1 VATNLQEAL
10 SSGTPAAAGAKP
22 ITMESLPE
30 ASIDVEGGASSLD
43 IEGLGV
49 KKSKDGLSAGTT
61 SSTASISTEDFFADL
76 LAETDFNNADSV
88 FSFRNGVIE
97 RISETDPATL
107 SSLTASSLTAPS
119 QAAASSSASRP
130 SPSGFDTLFGDSGDG
145 DDAGED
151 ASYGSLDSDSSGSF
165 SEAEAVS
172 SAYSDAERA
181 GMAGVVGK
189 GLGAMQGLASGRDFS
204 AASLATSAISST
216 DFGAAYG
223 AYSNISGL
231 ANNVSGID
239 SISAGLNAVN
249 AAVGAIGAIGDVTDA
264 LSSGRSFSDIA
275 QSAFD
280 NIADVAQAAWSAIQD
295 PAAALDAFG
304 EMAQYGSIN
313 ATNLSYDLPSGLAS
327 YSFDKN
333 GNLNTPSFINM
344 MMGLTP
350 LSNAFGLSQK
360 GLGAIGYKDAMSDR
374 AASFA
379 TAFGSTPGFS
389 ANTAEATGISATSYG
404 TLGAITDFSFDVPGM
419 QSLSMQVDLS
429 AIDATWSSLSIEDL
443 DQASVVQSYLD
454 YEEKEVANQALQEWG
469 RSRAEALGLDP
480 NSSTSSQEA
489 AQAMASMGKAADA
502 AYTDAMDQM
511 GYGFSALSNVDEA
524 FSTSDPAADRAE
536 AAFAA
541 QAYQSAK
548 QEAMSSFSQS
558 QSISDEAM
566 ASSFGAYA
574 AMEALGA
581 LTEDI
586 AGFAALDAFGE
597 QVSLNFADLTQAE
610 KNSIANSYSTTAQS
624 AASLSDRGQAA
635 AEGYNS
641 QAPEFD
647 VVEAMQQLGYDYISM
662 NAFQDLDKKEALANQ
677 MTLNALNADNDES
690 GFEGS
695 ARGSGGVDEGAYS
708 DALNASLADMMG
720 AGRDAAAAAAAAA
733 DAADAADAAEAAAG
747 FDSTADEGTDGGW
760 GGEGG
765 GADCFVQ
772 GTLVLMAEGS
782 TKAIEKVVV
791 GDLVAGKDG
800 KANKVEATHIKNPDI
815 PFLYG
820 FNGHKPFVT
829 AYHPFMTKEGW
840 GCFEPEKFKDHRPT
854 AYQEIANEQGGK
866 DLIKIENDC
875 ELLRSDNQ
883 WVLVEDI
890 VVEGCDPNLTV
901 YNLSVANDKTFVA
914 NNYIVHNKDSGK
926 IICTAM
932 NQMYGFGSYRNA
944 LWMKYQKSHMA
955 AEEYEL
961 GYHKLVM
968 PLVKKMPTNKTIRTA
983 LERVAKRRTINI
995 RKELRGQKLPLYY
1008 RSMKYTVR
1016 PLFFAVGWLVKKKIL
1031 SKVKV

>member
-1 VATNLQEAL
+1 MATNLQEAL

-30 ASIDVEGGASSLD
+30 ASIDVEGGASSLA

-49 KKSKDGLSAGTT
+49 KKSKNELSAGTT

-130 SPSGFDTLFGDSGDG
+130 SPSGFDTLFGGSGDG

-165 SEAEAVS
+165 SEAEAAS

-216 DFGAAYG
+216 DIGAAYG
-223 AYSNISGL
+223 AYSSISGL
-231 ANNVSGID
+231 ASNVSGID
-239 SISAGLNAVN
+239 SIAGGLNAAN
-249 AAVGAIGAIGDVTDA
+249 AALGAIGAIGDVTDA
-264 LSSGRSFSDIA
+264 LSSGKSFTDIA
-275 QSAFD
+275 EAAFD
-280 NIADVAQAAWSAIQD
+280 NIADVAQTAWSAIQD

-333 GNLNTPSFINM
+333 GNLNTPSFINI

-350 LSNAFGLSQK
+350 LSNAFSLAQK
-360 GLGAIGYKDAMSDR
+360 GMGAIGYKDAMSDR

-454 YEEKEVANQALQEWG
+454 YEEKEVANQALAEWG
-469 RSRAEALGLDP
+469 RARAQALGLDP

-489 AQAMASMGKAADA
+489 AQAMASIGKAADA

-524 FSTSDPAADRAE
+524 FSTSDPAAGRAE

-586 AGFAALDAFGE
+586 AGFA
-597 QVSLNFADLTQAE
+597 QVSVNFADLTQAE

-624 AASLSDRGQAA
+624 AASLSAQGQAA
-635 AEGYNS
+635 AMDNNS
-641 QAPEFD
+641 QAPNFETI
-647 VVEAMQQLGYDYISM
+647 EAMQQLGYDYISM
-662 NAFQDLDKKEALANQ
+662 NAYQMQEEKEALAAKI
-677 MTLNALNADNDES
+677 NANK
-690 GFEGS
+690 
-695 ARGSGGVDEGAYS
+695 
-708 DALNASLADMMG
+708 
-720 AGRDAAAAAAAAA
+720 
-733 DAADAADAAEAAAG
+733 EAAAR
-747 FDSTADEGTDGGW
+747 DEASDPDMDYGDVNENVGPEDDPTESGEGAATSAPGAPDAPDASPGYGGYS
-760 GGEGG
+760 GSEGG
-765 GADCFVQ
+765 G
-772 GTLVLMAEGS
+772 G
-782 TKAIEKVVV
+782 
-791 GDLVAGKDG
+791 GD
-800 KANKVEATHIKNPDI
+800 
-815 PFLYG
+815 
-820 FNGHKPFVT
+820 
-829 AYHPFMTKEGW
+829 
-840 GCFEPEKFKDHRPT
+840 
-854 AYQEIANEQGGK
+854 GG
-866 DLIKIENDC
+866 
-875 ELLRSDNQ
+875 
-883 WVLVEDI
+883 
-890 VVEGCDPNLTV
+890 G
-901 YNLSVANDKTFVA
+901 
-914 NNYIVHNKDSGK
+914 GK

-944 LWMKYQKSHMA
+944 LWMQYQKSHMA

-968 PLVKKMPTNKTIRTA
+968 PLVKKMPTNKTIRTI
-983 LERVAKRRTINI
+983 LERIAKRRTINI